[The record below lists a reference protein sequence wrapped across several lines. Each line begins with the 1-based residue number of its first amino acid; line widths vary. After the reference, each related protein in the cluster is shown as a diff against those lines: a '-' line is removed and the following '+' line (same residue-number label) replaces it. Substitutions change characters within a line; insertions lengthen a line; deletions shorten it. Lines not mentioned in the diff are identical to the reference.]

1 MICKK
6 PGLADIGCE
15 DIGGAVSGD
24 VLEPEETGPGP
35 GGTLDHAGDS
45 AVADR
50 ACAGLTTHHVAEHGS
65 VRDSG
70 SLQPGLEQGDG
81 PDAAPFGIGIG
92 RAEAHGHAF
101 WGAVELVA
109 AQPGQFRPPEGP
121 GHAEGQQRP
130 VTDGLQVCRR
140 HGGQHGLQHPVIGG
154 LLAARGGAG
163 LTADA
168 GDHFGQH
175 ARLWLGLGRHAAGLA
190 MGKGDGRQPAADR

>member
-121 GHAEGQQRP
+121 GHAEG
-130 VTDGLQVCRR
+130 
-140 HGGQHGLQHPVIGG
+140 LQHPVIGG